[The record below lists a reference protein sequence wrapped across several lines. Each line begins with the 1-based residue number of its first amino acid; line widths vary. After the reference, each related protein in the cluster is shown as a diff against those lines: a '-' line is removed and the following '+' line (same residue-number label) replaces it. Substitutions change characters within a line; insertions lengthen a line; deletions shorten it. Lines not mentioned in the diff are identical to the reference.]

1 MLGLLRER
9 ACTAEGA
16 EEVRAA
22 VVREPPRGMLGVDEH
37 SAHGVDRQTGIGGV
51 SKTQR
56 RKDFDGLG
64 DVFQGLPTA

>member
-1 MLGLLRER
+1 
-9 ACTAEGA
+9 
-16 EEVRAA
+16 
-22 VVREPPRGMLGVDEH
+22 MLGVDEH